1 MERSHLD
8 TEQLW
13 LWVVCS
19 CLAATACLTKVTTS
33 NLGWVDHRR
42 DDGQVLHGRV
52 ARRTRWHAVRCRLP
66 YRLPVQARWPWLAQ
80 TLIADVRKPGAKSRD
95 TSGPG
100 HDWIIEGTL
109 AGVIQRTDLLLATR
123 NVTGARA
130 FIPISKEVAD
140 FTETQRVQRNSV
152 LTGGGGAGLFYANR
166 GAKLLAPAYGGQGLP
181 RGCLVYVR
189 CGTPGFPVCCTNPEL
204 VWRCSCRPC
213 T

>member
-1 MERSHLD
+1 MLPQPALQRLQPATSGGLIIVGMTDRFYMDGLPDVPAGMRCDAGSPTGCQYKLGGSGSRKRSL
-8 TEQLW
+8 LMM
-13 LWVVCS
+13 
-19 CLAATACLTKVTTS
+19 
-33 NLGWVDHRR
+33 
-42 DDGQVLHGRV
+42 
-52 ARRTRWHAVRCRLP
+52 
-66 YRLPVQARWPWLAQ
+66 
-80 TLIADVRKPGAKSRD
+80 RKPGAKSTSRD